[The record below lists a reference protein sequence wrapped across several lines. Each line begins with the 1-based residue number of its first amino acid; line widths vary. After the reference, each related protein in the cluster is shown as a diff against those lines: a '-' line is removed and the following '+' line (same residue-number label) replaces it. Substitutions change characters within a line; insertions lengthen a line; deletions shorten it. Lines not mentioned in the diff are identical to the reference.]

1 MALCLPTSSTT
12 STRSMI
18 RPRPLCAGCSTA
30 RRAAVESD
38 STNKSTSEA
47 IRSAWRIPATSLS
60 HTAAMLPTAT
70 LPAHRQLLPQIRFLK
85 SFLDTSYSFRVLAL
99 RPGFTRPVLRQESP
113 GALGFWVSPIF
124 VELYASYCW
133 EQSSSSSPGNIFLP
147 LGLKF
152 RFGLVWWHEL
162 GSESPVPCVSHGPL
176 GG

>member
-1 MALCLPTSSTT
+1 MPWQGRLIGPVSSQQKHKTTDIHCQNPTRTQKAQSGTVTTVKFIPFNRAQPSRKPNTRLPQWHIT
-12 STRSMI
+12 
-18 RPRPLCAGCSTA
+18 
-30 RRAAVESD
+30 V
-38 STNKSTSEA
+38 K
-47 IRSAWRIPATSLS
+47 
-60 HTAAMLPTAT
+60 
-70 LPAHRQLLPQIRFLK
+70 HRQLLPQIRFLK

-99 RPGFTRPVLRQESP
+99 RPGFTGPVLRQESP

-133 EQSSSSSPGNIFLP
+133 EQSSSSSPGNIFLS